1 MPIEELRLQNDRRL
15 AMAMLAL
22 FLVPSLWYLQTDFK
36 LAAGDL
42 SRLTLRLVVRG
53 TMVVVSVGAL
63 IALASVRTREAYSR
77 LAFATGLV
85 VAVSLVL
92 INALRPEYS
101 DLPMRS
107 PLFTIAVLYGLMP
120 NSTLRQILPPLLLS
134 VSLIILR
141 VFWLSSGASTDVSG
155 DILILVVLNLAGILM
170 VLRRRSLEREL
181 DRAWQSELEARL
193 ASDRAQAELR
203 EVREVRV
210 GSGNART

>member
-36 LAAGDL
+36 LADGDF
-42 SRLTLRLVVRG
+42 SRLTLRLIVRG
-53 TMVVVSVGAL
+53 TMVAMSVGAL
-63 IALASVRTREAYSR
+63 LALASVSTRAAYSR

-120 NSTLRQILPPLLLS
+120 NTTLRQILPPLLLS

-141 VFWLSSGASTDVSG
+141 VAWLSSAASTDVSG

-170 VLRRRSLEREL
+170 VLQRRSLEREL
-181 DRAWQSELEARL
+181 DRAWQSGLEARL
-193 ASDRAQAELR
+193 ASDRARAELR
-203 EVREVRV
+203 TVQEGSGRVSEVR
-210 GSGNART
+210 T